1 MRRHLVVTLSLF
13 AAPALAQGRCE
24 VGPTA
29 TQTERSS
36 QHEWRAYASDN
47 ASSKFSLA
55 DQIDRE
61 NFESLE
67 TAWRW
72 CSPDSDVVA
81 ANPGLWPH
89 HYEVTPL
96 LVDGV
101 VYTSTP
107 LSQAAAIDPVT
118 GRRVGSSIPRAT
130 ALARRQTWDTSIA
143 ASPIERTTR
152 IGGSFTAPG
161 TLFFTL

>member
-101 VYTSTP
+101 VGEPATTRKG
-107 LSQAAAIDPVT
+107 A
-118 GRRVGSSIPRAT
+118 AT
-130 ALARRQTWDTSIA
+130 AQVLQ
-143 ASPIERTTR
+143 
-152 IGGSFTAPG
+152 PG
-161 TLFFTL
+161 EPVVAGCGTDFEGILEGRAGQHVGEHLVVGDR